1 MFEMHIAGG
10 WFWAWSLVLEYK
22 PNEKKDKT
30 DSGVGA
36 LLPPDEIGA
45 SERELMK
52 QSKGRF
58 VKWEEIL
65 ANNHI
70 SATYVLC

>member
-1 MFEMHIAGG
+1 M
-10 WFWAWSLVLEYK
+10 VLEYK

-58 VKWEEIL
+58 VK
-65 ANNHI
+65 
-70 SATYVLC
+70 